1 MELRNAISQISQIR
15 MQMARAEKLR
25 GLRAVPVGFSGILA
39 LLAALL
45 QGVWVL
51 DPVANTSQYLTIWLG
66 AAILSAVTASLEMAA
81 RCRVSGSGLTRSTV
95 LLAVEQFA
103 PCVVAG
109 ALVTFAVS
117 AFAPEIFWI
126 LPGIWQVLFSLGLFA
141 THRLLPKPIFWVAIF
156 YMASGILLLSLLRNE
171 ALSSWAMGLP
181 FGVGQLVM
189 AGVLYWT
196 LERLP

>member
-1 MELRNAISQISQIR
+1 

-25 GLRAVPVGFSGILA
+25 GLRAIPVGFSGILA
-39 LLAALL
+39 LLAALI
-45 QGVWVL
+45 QGALVL
-51 DPVANTSQYLTIWLG
+51 DPVASFSHYLTIWLG
-66 AAILSAVTASLEMAA
+66 VAILSSVTASLEMAA

-109 ALVTFAVS
+109 ALVTFAIS
-117 AFAPEIFWI
+117 SFAPESIWI

-141 THRLLPKPIFWVAIF
+141 THRLLPRPIFWVAVF
-156 YMASGILLLSLLRNE
+156 YMVCGILLLSVLRNE

-181 FGVGQLVM
+181 FGVGQLAM